1 MALDDII
8 FGLGFL
14 VLGSI
19 FVWAVFMFAFG
30 VITVRRLRKHP
41 ETSGCLGFPLLPG
54 WETMSV
60 AAALSLPG
68 FILRGRESGLTSM
81 FRADS
86 ATMYRHTSLLDRLLG
101 RICYWAHI
109 IAFISIMTVVALQ
122 RWL

>member
-1 MALDDII
+1 MSRNEILFAFWLLDMATCT
-8 FGLGFL
+8 
-14 VLGSI
+14 
-19 FVWAVFMFAFG
+19 VWAVFMLAFG

-41 ETSGCLGFPLLPG
+41 ETRGCLGFPLMPG